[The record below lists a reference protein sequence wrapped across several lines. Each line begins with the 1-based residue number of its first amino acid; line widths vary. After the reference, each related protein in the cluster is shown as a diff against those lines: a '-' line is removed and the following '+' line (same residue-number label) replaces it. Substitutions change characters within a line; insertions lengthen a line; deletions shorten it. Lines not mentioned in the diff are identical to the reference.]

1 MSSNTTSSNT
11 SPSSSNTHLSTPPA
25 TPKKSRKQ
33 PGSLRLDSISVDP
46 SQIVGKVLVHIRK
59 SPIHPAV
66 TLHFSDN
73 TTYQVRVD
81 GYDPVHR
88 GIPKEL
94 EMNSVLI
101 PLFKP
106 PGGQIDVQLTVTH
119 ARLVELKD
127 TAHEW
132 SETAESRW
140 NVEHLA
146 LALKFTEEPGW
157 HCVWATM
164 AEYDGEFG
172 PCTFRSFDDVYLA
185 ELRPSSPRK
194 RKSPQKA
201 RTGPPRV

>member
-1 MSSNTTSSNT
+1 MLSHKNIGSNTTLPNT
-11 SPSSSNTHLSTPPA
+11 SPSSSHTHLSTPPA
-25 TPKKSRKQ
+25 TPKKWRKQ

-46 SQIVGKVLVHIRK
+46 NQIVGKVLVRILK

-73 TTYQVRVD
+73 TTYQIRVD
-81 GYDPVHR
+81 GYDPFHR

-94 EMNSVLI
+94 ETNSVLT

-106 PGGQIDVQLTVTH
+106 PGGQIDVQLTVIH
-119 ARLVELKD
+119 ARWVELKD

-140 NVEHLA
+140 NVEHRA
-146 LALKFTEEPGW
+146 LALKFAEEPGW

-164 AEYDGEFG
+164 AEYDGKFG
-172 PCTFRSFDDVYLA
+172 PCTFRSFVNVYLA
-185 ELRPSSPRK
+185 ELHSSPRK
-194 RKSPQKA
+194 RKFPQQ
-201 RTGPPRV
+201 